1 MLSQNYIILFAIISV
16 AIIWGA
22 VGIKYWYENKQYK
35 KSSYGKQSKKSFL
48 NILNDKG
55 ARGEYRTSQN
65 LETTAFENKLLFNC
79 YIPNRS
85 GAKTELDIIMIST
98 KGIYVI
104 ENKNYSG
111 WIFGDEKSKNW
122 CEILKGKKYFF
133 YNPIKQNKS
142 HIKNLEKQLQVGD
155 DKYVSLITFNAN
167 ANLKK
172 VSTESSGIYVVGYK
186 QLKKFMKKQTDKPD
200 ILIDEEIEN
209 IYQQLLPGTKLS
221 DEEKQEHVN
230 RIKQQ
235 YKK

>member
-1 MLSQNYIILFAIISV
+1 MGSI
-16 AIIWGA
+16 
-22 VGIKYWYENKQYK
+22 
-35 KSSYGKQSKKSFL
+35 
-48 NILNDKG
+48 
-55 ARGEYRTSQN
+55 
-65 LETTAFENKLLFNC
+65 NC

-85 GAKTELDIIMIST
+85 GDKIEIDMIMFCQ

>member
-1 MLSQNYIILFAIISV
+1 MGSI
-16 AIIWGA
+16 
-22 VGIKYWYENKQYK
+22 
-35 KSSYGKQSKKSFL
+35 
-48 NILNDKG
+48 
-55 ARGEYRTSQN
+55 
-65 LETTAFENKLLFNC
+65 NC

-85 GAKTELDIIMIST
+85 GDKIEIDMIMLCQ

-111 WIFGDEKSKNW
+111 WIFGDEKS
-122 CEILKGKKYFF
+122 
-133 YNPIKQNKS
+133 
-142 HIKNLEKQLQVGD
+142 KNLEKQLQVGD

>member
-1 MLSQNYIILFAIISV
+1 MEIVLFIIITLSIILKIFLPKFKGYLGEKSV
-16 AIIWGA
+16 AIIL
-22 VGIKYWYENKQYK
+22 
-35 KSSYGKQSKKSFL
+35 SFL
-48 NILNDKG
+48 PSDK
-55 ARGEYRTSQN
+55 Y
-65 LETTAFENKLLFNC
+65 
-79 YIPNRS
+79 
-85 GAKTELDIIMIST
+85 
-98 KGIYVI
+98 YVI
-104 ENKNYSG
+104 HDVLVKSGDRTTQIDHIVVSIYGIFVIETKNYKG
-111 WIFGDEKSKNW
+111 WITGFDNSEYWTKNVFGN
-122 CEILKGKKYFF
+122 KYIF

>member
-1 MLSQNYIILFAIISV
+1 MDCILDKVVDKTIDAM
-16 AIIWGA
+16 GGKDA
-22 VGIKYWYENKQYK
+22 VN
-35 KSSYGKQSKKSFL
+35 GKV
-48 NILNDKG
+48 G
-55 ARGEYRTSQN
+55 EAYTARE
-65 LETTAFENKLLFNC
+65 LKLLNLLGRKGKVLRNV
-79 YIPNRS
+79 YIPKDNNETS
-85 GAKTELDIIMIST
+85 EVDVLFITQ
-98 KGIYVI
+98 KGIFVI
-104 ENKNYSG
+104 ESKNYSG

>member
-1 MLSQNYIILFAIISV
+1 MGSI
-16 AIIWGA
+16 
-22 VGIKYWYENKQYK
+22 
-35 KSSYGKQSKKSFL
+35 
-48 NILNDKG
+48 
-55 ARGEYRTSQN
+55 
-65 LETTAFENKLLFNC
+65 NC

-85 GAKTELDIIMIST
+85 GDKIEIDMIMLCQ

-122 CEILKGKKYFF
+122 CE
-133 YNPIKQNKS
+133 IKQNKS

>member
-1 MLSQNYIILFAIISV
+1 MGKSLLDCILDKVVDKTIDAM
-16 AIIWGA
+16 GGEDA
-22 VGIKYWYENKQYK
+22 VN
-35 KSSYGKQSKKSFL
+35 GKV
-48 NILNDKG
+48 G
-55 ARGEYRTSQN
+55 EAYTARE
-65 LETTAFENKLLFNC
+65 LKLLNLLGRKGKVLRNV
-79 YIPNRS
+79 YIPKDNNETS
-85 GAKTELDIIMIST
+85 EVDVLFITQ
-98 KGIYVI
+98 KGIFVI
-104 ENKNYSG
+104 ESKNYSG

>member
-1 MLSQNYIILFAIISV
+1 MR
-16 AIIWGA
+16 
-22 VGIKYWYENKQYK
+22 
-35 KSSYGKQSKKSFL
+35 
-48 NILNDKG
+48 NIE
-55 ARGEYRTSQN
+55 R
-65 LETTAFENKLLFNC
+65 
-79 YIPNRS
+79 
-85 GAKTELDIIMIST
+85 
-98 KGIYVI
+98 
-104 ENKNYSG
+104 
-111 WIFGDEKSKNW
+111 
-122 CEILKGKKYFF
+122 KKYFF

-200 ILIDEEIEN
+200 ILTDEQIEN